1 MFTGDKEEI
10 PEFPVVSIP
19 RTKSIPQEKLNPPSA
34 PARSNEVQ
42 HAVQDKLARGN
53 STMVAGHC
61 SKAASTNNP
70 SRSSNTRKSLS
81 DHLKRKSNNVVRP
94 TIGGISS
101 YAHLV
106 EMEINKMKIE
116 CHKRELEISTLEHT
130 QKMRAEQER
139 KKC

>member
-1 MFTGDKEEI
+1 
-10 PEFPVVSIP
+10 
-19 RTKSIPQEKLNPPSA
+19 
-34 PARSNEVQ
+34 
-42 HAVQDKLARGN
+42 
-53 STMVAGHC
+53 MVAGHC

-101 YAHLV
+101 YADLV
-106 EMEINKMKIE
+106 EMEIKKMKIE